1 MSTESAG
8 KIVDAVGGADNIES
22 LTHCAT
28 RLRFALRD
36 GSVVDKAT
44 VENISGVLGAVPQG
58 GNHFQVIIGG
68 GVQSVYEDIMKLP
81 SMAGGGA
88 AADSAE
94 AIKAAERAKGPRG
107 KISWVDSL
115 FEFLADSFRPIL
127 GALLGAS
134 LFITFMALMASL
146 KVIPAWNSP
155 DVTLSPGWQ
164 FINLCWQSVFV
175 MLPLMIA
182 YNASKKVGADP
193 WVGFAIMAVLM
204 LPGYAKFADD
214 PSVKAGEVFGFD
226 VKTIDIF
233 GLPLTLNDY
242 SSQVFPPLLMAV
254 VLGLLYKGLRKLI
267 PENLHLIF
275 VPFLAMLVMIP
286 ITAFLIGPIGVYAG
300 AGLGNVLKTINDFSP
315 FIFAIVIP
323 LAYPF
328 MVPLGL
334 HWPLNA
340 IMLLNIQT
348 LGYDFIQGPMGA
360 WNFACFGATAGV
372 LVLAWR
378 QRDKQM
384 RQTATG
390 ALAAGLLGGISEP
403 SLYGIHLRFKRIY
416 PRMLVGCLVGG
427 LIIGIGGGVKTNAFA
442 FTSLLTIPVF
452 YPTILYAIAVL
463 AAFFTA
469 MVLVVLSGF
478 RTPEQQVEFEL
489 QRDADEAAAKL
500 EASGASAAGADA
512 AVTATELAAGAAV
525 AASAPAAAAVAV
537 LEREAGTVVIGSPVE
552 GIAVALADV
561 PDAAFAAGTMGAGVA
576 IEPTGDTVYA
586 PADCMVVAAQPTGHA
601 FGLVFDGVELLIHI
615 GIDTVALG
623 GKGFEV
629 FVKAG
634 QKVTAGTPLV
644 RFDRTTIEEAGYPV
658 ITPVVVMNT
667 KKFSAVRAIGTGH
680 VEVGAPV
687 IEVATA

>member
-315 FIFAIVIP
+315 FIFA
-323 LAYPF
+323 
-328 MVPLGL
+328 
-334 HWPLNA
+334 
-340 IMLLNIQT
+340 
-348 LGYDFIQGPMGA
+348 
-360 WNFACFGATAGV
+360 
-372 LVLAWR
+372 
-378 QRDKQM
+378 
-384 RQTATG
+384 
-390 ALAAGLLGGISEP
+390 
-403 SLYGIHLRFKRIY
+403 
-416 PRMLVGCLVGG
+416 
-427 LIIGIGGGVKTNAFA
+427 
-442 FTSLLTIPVF
+442 
-452 YPTILYAIAVL
+452 
-463 AAFFTA
+463 
-469 MVLVVLSGF
+469 
-478 RTPEQQVEFEL
+478 
-489 QRDADEAAAKL
+489 
-500 EASGASAAGADA
+500 
-512 AVTATELAAGAAV
+512 
-525 AASAPAAAAVAV
+525 
-537 LEREAGTVVIGSPVE
+537 
-552 GIAVALADV
+552 
-561 PDAAFAAGTMGAGVA
+561 
-576 IEPTGDTVYA
+576 
-586 PADCMVVAAQPTGHA
+586 
-601 FGLVFDGVELLIHI
+601 
-615 GIDTVALG
+615 
-623 GKGFEV
+623 
-629 FVKAG
+629 
-634 QKVTAGTPLV
+634 
-644 RFDRTTIEEAGYPV
+644 
-658 ITPVVVMNT
+658 
-667 KKFSAVRAIGTGH
+667 
-680 VEVGAPV
+680 
-687 IEVATA
+687 